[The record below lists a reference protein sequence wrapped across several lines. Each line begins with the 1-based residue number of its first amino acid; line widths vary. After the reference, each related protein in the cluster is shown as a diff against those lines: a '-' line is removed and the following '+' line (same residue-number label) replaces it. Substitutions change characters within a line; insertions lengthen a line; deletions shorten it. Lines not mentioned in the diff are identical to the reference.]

1 MSRRVVVTGLG
12 AVSPVGNDVPTM
24 WKNLVDGVCGI
35 EEITAFDT
43 SELKV
48 HIAGTVKDF
57 EPEKYF
63 EKRAP
68 IPDPPFPPSNLDWH
82 MDDIRRLEAGNKI
95 VEAARK
101 RQKEFAQKHPGHGAF
116 D

>member
-12 AVSPVGNDVPTM
+12 AISPVGNDIDTM
-24 WKNLVDGVCGI
+24 WKNMLDGVCGI

-57 EPEKYF
+57 
-63 EKRAP
+63 
-68 IPDPPFPPSNLDWH
+68 
-82 MDDIRRLEAGNKI
+82 
-95 VEAARK
+95 
-101 RQKEFAQKHPGHGAF
+101 
-116 D
+116 